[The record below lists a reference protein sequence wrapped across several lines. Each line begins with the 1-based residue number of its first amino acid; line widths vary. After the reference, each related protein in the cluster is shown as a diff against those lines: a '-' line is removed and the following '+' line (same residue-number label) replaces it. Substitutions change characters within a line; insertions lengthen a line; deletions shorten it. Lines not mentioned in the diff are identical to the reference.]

1 MGVTEDDMPKLKTHQ
16 GAAKR
21 VRVTRRGH
29 LLRGRQ
35 LGGHLMVRKS
45 PKRRRS
51 LREVREIEA
60 PDRARI
66 ERLIPYR

>member
-1 MGVTEDDMPKLKTHQ
+1 MPKLKTHQ
-16 GAAKR
+16 GTAKR
-21 VRVTRRGH
+21 IRVTARKR

-51 LREVREIEA
+51 LRERREIDRA
-60 PDRARI
+60 DRARI
-66 ERLIPYR
+66 AALLPYR

>member
-1 MGVTEDDMPKLKTHQ
+1 MPKLKTHQ

-21 VRVTRRGH
+21 IHVTARKR

-35 LGGHLMVRKS
+35 LGGHLMVGKS

-51 LREVREIEA
+51 LRARRELERV
-60 PDRARI
+60 DRARI
-66 ERLIPYR
+66 AALLPYR

>member
-1 MGVTEDDMPKLKTHQ
+1 MPKLKTHQ
-16 GAAKR
+16 GTAKR
-21 VRVTRRGH
+21 IRVTARKR

-51 LREVREIEA
+51 LRERREVDRA
-60 PDRARI
+60 DRARI
-66 ERLIPYR
+66 AALLPYR